1 MLKSTH
7 QDTVVDRV
15 PHITSH
21 TVLAIRAGRGGQ
33 GGGLIANLDKNELQ
47 QAAQL
52 PWDGTKPYRAIVFFF
67 FGQNNIFKRGYIEA
81 LEHLKAG
88 REQGSFNRLYA
99 TETSKCTLE
108 QAPS

>member
-52 PWDGTKPYRAIVFFF
+52 PWDGTKPYRAIDFFF
-67 FGQNNIFKRGYIEA
+67 FLVKIIF
-81 LEHLKAG
+81 
-88 REQGSFNRLYA
+88 
-99 TETSKCTLE
+99 SKEGT
-108 QAPS
+108 